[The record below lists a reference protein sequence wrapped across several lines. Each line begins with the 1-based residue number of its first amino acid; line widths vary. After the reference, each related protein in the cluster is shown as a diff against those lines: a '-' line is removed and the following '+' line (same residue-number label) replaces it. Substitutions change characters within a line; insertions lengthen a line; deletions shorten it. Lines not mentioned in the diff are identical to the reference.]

1 MLRIAV
7 FPGSFSP
14 FTIGHQAIIKKAL
27 PLFDKIIIAIGKNS
41 QKNEYF
47 NIDKRLKWIKSVY
60 KKNKKIHVKSYNG
73 ITVEFCKKEKAK
85 YILRGLRNCNDF
97 EYEKTIAHMNNN
109 LNDKIESIFILTPP
123 HLSHISSSIVR
134 EIIKNGGDV
143 KKFLPPEID
152 L

>member
-41 QKNEYF
+41 QKDEYF
-47 NIDKRLKWIKSVY
+47 TIDTRLEWIKSIY
-60 KKNKKIHVKSYNG
+60 RNNKKIHVTSYSG
-73 ITVEFCKKEKAK
+73 VTVKFCKKEQAK
-85 YILRGLRNCNDF
+85 YILRGLRNSNDF
-97 EYEKTIAHMNNN
+97 QYEKTIAHMNNS
-109 LNDKIESIFILTPP
+109 LNNEIETIFILTPP
-123 HLSHISSSIVR
+123 ELAHISSSIVR

-143 KKFLPPEID
+143 KKFLPEEIN